1 MAIIKW
7 DPRRDIWSMRDDMD
21 RLLQTPLWFNRA
33 VMDRDWAPACD
44 IHETNNEIV
53 VDCELAGVDPD
64 DVDVSIEGDTMTIRG
79 ERTMAEDVTENDYHR
94 IERSYGTFVRL
105 LQLPADV
112 VPDKA
117 LANYENGMLR
127 VTIPKMAIVKPKA
140 KKLHVERKSTSK
152 KQKVLTK

>member
-1 MAIIKW
+1 MAIIRW
-7 DPRRDIWSMRDDMD
+7 DPLRDIWSMRDDTERM
-21 RLLQTPLWFNRA
+21 LQTPLWFNRA

-53 VDCELAGVDPD
+53 VDCELAGLDPD

-79 ERTMAEDVTENDYHR
+79 ERQMSEDVKEKDYHR
-94 IERSYGTFVRL
+94 IERSYGTFVRV

-112 VPDKA
+112 VTDKA
-117 LANYENGMLR
+117 KADYDNGILR

-140 KKLHVERKSTSK
+140 KKLHVEAKPK
-152 KQKVLTK
+152 KQKTLT

>member
-1 MAIIKW
+1 MAIIRW
-7 DPRRDIWSMRDDMD
+7 DPLRDIWSMRDDTERM
-21 RLLQTPLWFNRA
+21 LQTPLWFNRA

-53 VDCELAGVDPD
+53 VDCELAGLDPD

-79 ERTMAEDVTENDYHR
+79 ERRMSEDVKEKDYHR
-94 IERSYGTFVRL
+94 IERSYGTFVRV

-112 VPDKA
+112 VTDKA
-117 LANYENGMLR
+117 IANYDNGILR

-140 KKLHVERKSTSK
+140 KKLHVEAKTK
-152 KQKVLTK
+152 KQKALTQ